1 MATKAFKALTEKDQ
15 HTVGNINSSSL
26 YVKDIPNGVKFKADT
41 DNFTLVE
48 LSFEDGERVASA
60 LSAVTKQGYL
70 VASPERRYLDED
82 INAFYVGAGERGRVI
97 HLDKGIRFETSAYTL
112 NDGVDELEVGLSAH
126 FDPTTKKF
134 IIHDGTHASFAT
146 AVNQFVVVT
155 GQADVRYT
163 LGQAMVRLEVV
174 K

>member
-1 MATKAFKALTEKDQ
+1 MATKAFQALTEKDQ

-26 YVKDIPNGVKFKADT
+26 YVKDIPNGVKFKADA

-48 LSFEDGERVASA
+48 LAFENGERVASP

-82 INAFYVGAGERGRVI
+82 IDAFYVGAGEYGRII
-97 HLDKGIRFETSAYTL
+97 HLDKGIRFETSAFTL
-112 NDGVDELEVGLSAH
+112 NTGVTELAVGLSAH
-126 FDPTTKKF
+126 FDPTSKKF
-134 IIHDGTHASFAT
+134 IVHDGTHADFAT
-146 AVNQFVVVT
+146 AVNQFVVVA
-155 GQADVRYT
+155 GQEDVRYT
-163 LGQAMVRLEVV
+163 LGQPLVKLEVV